1 MSTPLLLLGA
11 VVAGWLVQL
20 WLTYRQSMSFNDD
33 VRRLRPSGTVSV
45 GSGGRRYRG
54 GRAFVALAFDERGV
68 VADAIQLKGFTTFA
82 RSRRFTE
89 VLGLKASQL
98 RGQRDVPGLSPKQR
112 EAVRQAAE
120 LFRQRPGSTTTTT
133 TTRDQP
139 VAH

>member
-1 MSTPLLLLGA
+1 MTTPMLLLAA

-20 WLTYRQSMSFNDD
+20 WLTYRQSMAFTDD
-33 VRRLRPSGTVSV
+33 VRRLRGAGTVSV

-54 GRAFVALAFDERGV
+54 GRAFAALAFDERGV
-68 VADAIQLKGFTTFA
+68 VTDAIQLMGFTTFA

-98 RGQRDVPGLSPKQR
+98 RGDREVPGLSTKQR

-120 LFRQRPGSTTTTT
+120 LLKQG
-133 TTRDQP
+133 QP
-139 VAH
+139 VPH

>member
-1 MSTPLLLLGA
+1 MPTPLLLLAA

-33 VRRLRPSGTVSV
+33 VRRLRHSGTVSV

-68 VADAIQLKGFTTFA
+68 VADAIQLQGFTTFA

-89 VLGLKASQL
+89 VLGLKAGQL
-98 RGQRDVPGLSPKQR
+98 RGDRDVPGLSTKQR

-120 LFRQRPGSTTTTT
+120 LFRHPTATTK
-133 TTRDQP
+133 RDQP
-139 VAH
+139 VPQ

>member
-120 LFRQRPGSTTTTT
+120 LFRQRPGSTTPTT

>member
-1 MSTPLLLLGA
+1 MPTPLLLLAA

-68 VADAIQLKGFTTFA
+68 VVDAIQLQGFTTFA
-82 RSRRFTE
+82 RSQRFTE

-98 RGQRDVPGLSPKQR
+98 RGDRDVPGLSTKQR
-112 EAVRQAAE
+112 DAARQAAE
-120 LFRQRPGSTTTTT
+120 LLRRPATTTTT
-133 TTRDQP
+133 TTQDQP
-139 VAH
+139 VPH

>member
-54 GRAFVALAFDERGV
+54 GRAFVALAERGV

-120 LFRQRPGSTTTTT
+120 LFRQRPGSTTPTT